1 MSALSNTESQ
11 VPSNSCCKSVSSL
24 PLPSMPVP
32 HTTGTRLCHEPLLI
46 LALDVFSL
54 PSPSMPGMHVAWTR
68 VEHDD
73 CSFWHLGYV
82 YSCTCTDFA
91 CLCVECCIPLMHTS
105 HSCAIAHDTLR
116 RRCCLWYTDYQHC
129 ENGEPSIM
137 LQVVFCVK
145 GALAERHGDAKSHP
159 CIGSDA

>member
-1 MSALSNTESQ
+1 MCHMSALSNTESQ
-11 VPSNSCCKSVSSL
+11 VPTSGCCKSVSSL
-24 PLPSMPVP
+24 PVPSMPVP
-32 HTTGTRLCHEPLLI
+32 HPTGTRLCHEPLLI

-73 CSFWHLGYV
+73 CSFWHLGSV

-105 HSCAIAHDTLR
+105 HSCVLLLMIPYAVGVVCGIQIT
-116 RRCCLWYTDYQHC
+116 
-129 ENGEPSIM
+129 SIVRM
-137 LQVVFCVK
+137 VN
-145 GALAERHGDAKSHP
+145 LASCYRL
-159 CIGSDA
+159 GSV